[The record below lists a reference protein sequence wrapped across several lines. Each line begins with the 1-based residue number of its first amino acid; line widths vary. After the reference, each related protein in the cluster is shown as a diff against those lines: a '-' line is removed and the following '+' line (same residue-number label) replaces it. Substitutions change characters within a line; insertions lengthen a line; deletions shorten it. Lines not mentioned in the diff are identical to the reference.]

1 MQHQG
6 PCSIGAFKVQ
16 KMIPMRYI
24 IFLCFF
30 FLAVQVN
37 AQKPIAVNP
46 IAKNNT
52 KPKLVVG
59 IVVDQM
65 RWDYVNRFSPF
76 FKSKQGFLRFVN
88 EGASCNN
95 TMIPYV
101 PTVTACGHA
110 CVYTGSVPAIHGITG
125 NNWFD
130 NVKQKNVYCVEDNSV
145 QTIGSSNNSA
155 GQMSPLNVWTST
167 LGDELKLASNFK
179 SKVIGISI
187 KDRGAII
194 PAGHSADGAYWYDS
208 KTGNF
213 ISSTYYAKSLPSWVT
228 NYNALHRPDS
238 LYTKN
243 WNLSLAASVYEA
255 NCDTDENGYE
265 STPFGKNA
273 KHLPYNLQEY
283 IGKDYGKIAST
294 PYGNSLVLEMAKQA
308 LLNEYLGKDP
318 ITDMLAISFSSPD
331 YIGHAFG
338 PDSWETMDGYIKLD
352 ESIADLFSFLDQQVG
367 KDNYTVFLTADHA
380 VANIPA
386 FSKKHNLPGDNYDDG
401 ALKTDVIACL
411 NSNNL
416 SPKLIS
422 AVSEYNIYFNH
433 SVMDSLA
440 ISNDKLTSLLSNFL
454 EKKPMVLQVVENRKA
469 AMTTLPQSMREKIV
483 NGYTP
488 QRSGDLMLVTKSGVV
503 DGYPTGTSHGVLYN
517 YDTHIPLLWYG
528 AGIKK
533 GTVNGVTYMTDIAPT
548 LSTLLGIQMPSG
560 SIGKPIL
567 EVLK

>member
-6 PCSIGAFKVQ
+6 TCLIGAFKVQ
-16 KMIPMRYI
+16 KMKPMRYI
-24 IFLCFF
+24 SFLCFF
-30 FLAVQVN
+30 FLAVHVN
-37 AQKPIAVNP
+37 AQKPNAVNP

-52 KPKLVVG
+52 KPKLVIG

-65 RWDYVNRFSPF
+65 RWDYVNRFKPF
-76 FKSKQGFLRFVN
+76 FTSNKGFSRFVN

-101 PTVTACGHA
+101 PTVTACGHT
-110 CVYTGSVPAIHGITG
+110 CVYTGSTPSIHGITG
-125 NNWFD
+125 NTWFD
-130 NVKQKNVYCVEDNSV
+130 NVKQKTVYCVEDNTV
-145 QTIGSSNNSA
+145 QTIGSNNNSA
-155 GQMSPLNVWTST
+155 GQMSPVNVWTST
-167 LGDELKLASNFK
+167 LGDELKLATNFK

-213 ISSTYYAKSLPSWVT
+213 ISSTYYGKSLPSWVT

-238 LYTKN
+238 LYTMN

-255 NCDTDENGYE
+255 NCDTDENIYE
-265 STPFGKNA
+265 STPFGKDA

-294 PYGNSLVLEMAKQA
+294 PYGNNLVVEMAKQA
-308 LLNEYLGKDP
+308 LLNEHLGADN
-318 ITDMLAISFSSPD
+318 ITDLLAISFSSPD
-331 YIGHAFG
+331 YIGHSFG
-338 PDSWETMDGYIKLD
+338 PDSWETLDGYIKLD
-352 ESIADLFSFLDQQVG
+352 ETMADLFTFLDQQVG

-380 VANIPA
+380 IANVPGFA
-386 FSKKHNLPGDNYDDG
+386 KKHHLPGDNYDDG
-401 ALKTDVIACL
+401 SLRSDILTCL
-411 NSNNL
+411 NANNL

-422 AVSEYNIYFNH
+422 AVTEYNIYFNH
-433 SVMDSLA
+433 AIMDSLNVSFDKLSST
-440 ISNDKLTSLLSNFL
+440 ISNYL
-454 EKKPMVLQVVENRKA
+454 EKKPLILQVVESRKA
-469 AMTTLPQSMREKIV
+469 AYAPLPQNLRERIV

-488 QRSGDLMLVTKSGVV
+488 QRSGDLMVVTKSGVV
-503 DGYPTGTSHGVLYN
+503 DGSSTGTSHGVLYN
-517 YDTHIPLLWYG
+517 YDAHIPLLFFG

-533 GTVNGVTYMTDIAPT
+533 GAVNGVTYMTDIAPT
-548 LSTLLGIQMPSG
+548 VSTLLGIQMPSG

>member
-1 MQHQG
+1 
-6 PCSIGAFKVQ
+6 
-16 KMIPMRYI
+16 MRY
-24 IFLCFF
+24 LVLVCFCLF
-30 FLAVQVN
+30 AVQSYAIDPSSKAIAPITKN
-37 AQKPIAVNP
+37 AHQ
-46 IAKNNT
+46 
-52 KPKLVVG
+52 PKLVIG

-65 RWDYVNRFSPF
+65 RWDYVNRFKPF
-76 FKSKQGFLRFVN
+76 FSSNKGFLRFLN
-88 EGASCNN
+88 EGATCNN

-101 PTVTACGHA
+101 PTVTACGHT
-110 CVYTGSVPAIHGITG
+110 CVYTGSVPSIHGITG
-125 NNWFD
+125 NSWFD
-130 NVKQKNVYCVEDNSV
+130 NVKQKTVYCVEDNSV
-145 QTIGSSNNSA
+145 QTVGSTNNSA
-155 GQMSPLNVWTST
+155 GQMSPVNVWTST
-167 LGDELKLASNFK
+167 IGDELKLASNFK
-179 SKVIGISI
+179 SKVYGISI

-194 PAGHSADGAYWYDS
+194 PAGHAADGAFWYDS

-213 ISSTYYAKSLPSWVT
+213 ISSTYYSKTLPAWVS

-238 LYTKN
+238 LYNKN
-243 WNLSLAASVYEA
+243 WNLSLPNAVYEA
-255 NCDTDENGYE
+255 NCDTDENAYE
-265 STPFGKNA
+265 STPFGKDA
-273 KHLPYNLQEY
+273 KHFPYNLKEF
-283 IGKDYGKIAST
+283 IGKDYGKIANT
-294 PYGNSLVLEMAKQA
+294 PYGNDLVVEMAKQA
-308 LLNEYLGKDP
+308 LINEHLGADS

-338 PDSWETMDGYIKLD
+338 PDSWETLDGYIKLD
-352 ESIADLFSFLDQQVG
+352 ETMAGLFTFLDQKVG

-386 FSKKHNLPGDNYDDG
+386 FAKKHNIPGDNYDDG

-422 AVSEYNIYFNH
+422 AVSEYNIYYNH
-433 SVMDSLA
+433 AIMDSL
-440 ISNDKLTSLLSNFL
+440 NVTYEKLTNIITNYL
-454 EKKPMVLQVVENRKA
+454 EKKSLVLQVVENRKA
-469 AMTTLPQSMREKIV
+469 AIAPIPQSMREKIV

-517 YDTHIPLLWYG
+517 YDAHIPLLWYG

-533 GTVNGVTYMTDIAPT
+533 GAINGITYMTDIAPT

-567 EVLK
+567 ELLQ